1 MLIQA
6 EALNRVYRSPLPG
19 QSWGERFARLI
30 RPKWSETHSVRDVS
44 FGIAR
49 GECVALVG
57 PNGAGKS
64 TTIKM
69 LTGILAPSS
78 GRVSV
83 AGFDPQRDRRA
94 YVKHIGV
101 VFGQRSQLWWDLP
114 VQDSFRILQAL
125 FAVPEATY
133 QQQLNLFRREGG
145 LDEFWL
151 RPVRTLSLGQ
161 RMLCEIAASFL
172 HAPEVVFLDE
182 PTIGLDL
189 EMKARMRELI
199 RQINRDAG
207 TTVLITSHDV
217 GDIEKL
223 SQRLLLIDHG
233 QLKFD
238 GSLAHFRQSAGDGH
252 WWAAKLGGDRD
263 AAQALLAGHP
273 AGLAVRHNGDWLEVA
288 RDERLPLPE
297 LLQLLA
303 PFAIHDIKPVEQSLE
318 DLLHGFY
325 LAGKVGAREAA

>member
-6 EALNRVYRSPLPG
+6 EKLNRIYQSPAAA
-19 QSWGERFARLI
+19 QNWRERLQRLW
-30 RPKWSETHSVRDVS
+30 RPQLITTHSVQDVS
-44 FGIAR
+44 FTIAA

-78 GRVSV
+78 GRVQV
-83 AGFDPQRDRRA
+83 AGFDPQRQRRE

-125 FAVPEATY
+125 FAVPEAVY
-133 QQQLNLFRREGG
+133 QQQLTLFRREAG

-161 RMLCEIAASFL
+161 RMLCEIATSFL
-172 HAPEVVFLDE
+172 HAPAVVFLDE

-189 EMKARMRELI
+189 EMKARMRGLI
-199 RQINRDAG
+199 RRLNQQAG

-217 GDIEKL
+217 GDIEQL
-223 SQRLLLIDHG
+223 SQRMLLIDQG

-238 GSLAHFRQSAGDGH
+238 GSLPAFQAHAGDGN
-252 WWAAKLGGDRD
+252 WWAARLAGDLQ
-263 AAQALLAGHP
+263 AAHALLAGHP
-273 AGLAVRHNGDWLEVA
+273 SGLAVRIQDEWLQVA
-288 RDERLPLPE
+288 RHDSLPFAE

-303 PFAIHDIKPVEQSLE
+303 PFAIHEIKPVAQSLE
-318 DLLHGFY
+318 ELLHRFY
-325 LAGKVGAREAA
+325 LTSKAERL